1 MVSANP
7 LKNRPPIP
15 PRLTADSR
23 LTEKQAHF
31 AKLIATG
38 LNSASH
44 CYRLAYNRSA
54 TGEWWCRQQAYNLLQ
69 KPHVQALVTKLRAQ
83 YESVRPSLTRV
94 SKREILHSMAVDD
107 ELDPVDR
114 QRAVDIDNKMQGEYQ
129 ERMHLTADV
138 SVSMF
143 RANGAIPWQLAE
155 SLPDVK
161 LSPTGDS
168 KTIDGCVTTV
178 HTPAPDGGTGTLAI
192 SDTPE
197 APQSHDKALPSS
209 PESDPIPTPAPS
221 PKRTPKRKGQAKL
234 TPLQQRALRGPRAK
248 R

>member
-1 MVSANP
+1 M
-7 LKNRPPIP
+7 
-15 PRLTADSR
+15 
-23 LTEKQAHF
+23 TEQQVAF
-31 AKLIATG
+31 AKLIAYG
-38 LNSASH
+38 LNSAAS
-44 CYRLAYNRSA
+44 CYRLAYKIES
-54 TGEWWCRQQAYNLLQ
+54 TTDWSTRQRAYNLLQ
-69 KPHVQALVTKLRAQ
+69 KPHVQALVTKLKAQ

-94 SKREILHSMAVDD
+94 SKREILHGMATNE

-155 SLPDVK
+155 SLPVVK

-168 KTIDGCVTTV
+168 KTIDGCITNVV
-178 HTPAPDGGTGTLAI
+178 HTSPDGGTGTLAI
-192 SDTPE
+192 TDTPE
-197 APQSHDKALPSS
+197 APQSHDKALSSS
-209 PESDPIPTPAPS
+209 PESDPIPAPS
-221 PKRTPKRKGQAKL
+221 QAPKRSTKRKGQAKL

-248 R
+248 L